1 MLSNKKFVMASQLY
15 VLRNMLLL
23 NNCKILNNY
32 FRNFP
37 LNTCTTNRLYNYY
50 ATNVKNHK
58 LFFSS
63 NSKRSISINTIII
76 NNNNNYKKISN
87 KIIDNNNKYN
97 DNNYRNINNILSSEI
112 MSQKRFFHDGNI
124 VSTGKDRRS
133 L

>member
-37 LNTCTTNRLYNYY
+37 LNSCTTNRLYYY

-58 LFFSS
+58 LFFSP

-76 NNNNNYKKISN
+76 NNNNYKKISN
-87 KIIDNNNKYN
+87 KYIDNNKYN